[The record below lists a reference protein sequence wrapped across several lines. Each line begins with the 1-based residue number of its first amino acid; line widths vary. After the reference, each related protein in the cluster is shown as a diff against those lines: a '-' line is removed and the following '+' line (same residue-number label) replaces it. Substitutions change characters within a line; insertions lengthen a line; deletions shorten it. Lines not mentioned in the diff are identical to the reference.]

1 MLCFHWVCSRLCRWE
16 YTSYSSVATYVHIL
30 QYEVPH
36 IEAEAWHLHIF
47 APSCLHTFTPWLI
60 HALTLSPS
68 HCGYFTFYRLPAPQV
83 FGDIPGVGP
92 SASQKLLV
100 FVSTGLAVVTL
111 PAMWRAAQKYV

>member
-1 MLCFHWVCSRLCRWE
+1 
-16 YTSYSSVATYVHIL
+16 
-30 QYEVPH
+30 
-36 IEAEAWHLHIF
+36 
-47 APSCLHTFTPWLI
+47 
-60 HALTLSPS
+60 
-68 HCGYFTFYRLPAPQV
+68 V